1 MKNPVS
7 AVPAFS
13 SQVEVI
19 LGTVEWDSHFNE
31 VPNSLRAGSYD
42 EINYFGMTQA
52 VSRIQ
57 GILDVKAERVV
68 RSKNGSYSTLSV
80 VCAGFKPVFF
90 CYNCDR
96 SVASCFQGECETSD
110 SAADD
115 EIIELIF
122 HCGFPILRSKS
133 RCRIS

>member
-1 MKNPVS
+1 
-7 AVPAFS
+7 
-13 SQVEVI
+13 
-19 LGTVEWDSHFNE
+19 
-31 VPNSLRAGSYD
+31 
-42 EINYFGMTQA
+42 
-52 VSRIQ
+52 
-57 GILDVKAERVV
+57 
-68 RSKNGSYSTLSV
+68 GSYSTLSV

-96 SVASCFQGECETSD
+96 STASCFQGESETSD

-133 RCRIS
+133 RCRISELRTSDICHPTSLVIRRVQLILCNCSSTMTINLRQVKFQSGWKLSRFAPNV